1 MRDLVRSAV
10 GADCVLE
17 PAAAQQ
23 YTVRGRS
30 PQIVVA
36 PRTSDEAAALLQLAA
51 SEGLAVECAG
61 AGTRLSG
68 GNPAARVDMVLT
80 TAAMTSVTDYEPA
93 DLVISALAGASLAQL
108 ADTVA
113 PHNQFLALDPAVSS
127 RSTIGS
133 TVATG
138 AAGPLRFAH
147 GTPRDQTL
155 GLEIV
160 TGDGRVLRFGGRV
173 VKNVAG
179 YDIVRIMTGSRG
191 TLAFITRV
199 SMRLKPQP
207 EVDRTAVVSA
217 ASFSAIADV
226 ADAILATKLDPAA
239 IEIVSEPLARQ
250 LFGAAGWLLLARM
263 HGNPD
268 AVDDA
273 VARIRSA
280 AGTAVVD
287 VADGATCWRNL
298 TALESAAPVNIRFA
312 HLPSRLRDTT
322 ATALNAAEL
331 GGLDHSRIAI
341 HAGDGIVRVLADRT
355 ASAAT
360 DVIADARAALEQ
372 RGGTLIVERM
382 PNGMSLDAFGH
393 TANLKLMTGIKKV
406 FDPAGILGAGRFVV

>member
-10 GADCVLE
+10 GAECLLD

-23 YTVRGRS
+23 YRVHGQS
-30 PQIVVA
+30 PRAVVA
-36 PRTSDEAAALLQLAA
+36 PRTSEEAATLMQLATR
-51 SEGLAVECAG
+51 EGFTVECAG
-61 AGTRLSG
+61 AGTRLGS
-68 GNPAARVDMVLT
+68 GNPGTRVDLVLT
-80 TAAMTSVTDYEPA
+80 TAAMTSVTEYEPA

-108 ADTVA
+108 ADRVA
-113 PHNQFLALDPAVSS
+113 AHNQFIALDPAVSP

-138 AAGPLRFAH
+138 AAGPLRYAH

-160 TGDGRVLRFGGRV
+160 TGDGRVLHFGGRV

-207 EVDRTAVVSA
+207 EVDRTAVVKA
-217 ASFSAIADV
+217 GSFAAIADIT
-226 ADAILATKLDPAA
+226 DAIMATKLDPAA

-250 LFGAAGWLLLARM
+250 LQDIVGWLLLVRV
-263 HGNPD
+263 HGNAD
-268 AVDDA
+268 AVGDA

-280 AGTAVVD
+280 AGAAVID
-287 VADGATCWRNL
+287 VADGATAWRNL
-298 TALESAAPVNIRFA
+298 AALEAAAPVNIRFA
-312 HLPSRLRDTT
+312 NLPSLLRDTT
-322 ATALNAAEL
+322 ATALNTAEL
-331 GGLDHSRIAI
+331 GGLDGSRIAM
-341 HAGDGIVRVLADRT
+341 HAGDGIVRVMADHT

-360 DVIADARAALEQ
+360 DVIARARVDMEQ
-372 RGGTLIVERM
+372 RGGTLIVDRM
-382 PNGMSLDAFGH
+382 PNSAALDAFGH
-393 TANLKLMTGIKKV
+393 TDNLRLMTSIKQV
-406 FDPAGILGAGRFVV
+406 FDPAGILGRSRFVV